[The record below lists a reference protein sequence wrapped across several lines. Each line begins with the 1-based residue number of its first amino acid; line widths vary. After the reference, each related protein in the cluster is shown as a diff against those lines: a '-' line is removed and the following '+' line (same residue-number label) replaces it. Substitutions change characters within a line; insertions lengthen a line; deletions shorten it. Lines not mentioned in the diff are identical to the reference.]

1 MQSTKTA
8 TATSIAEVSSP
19 MTTPTTASHPPKRK
33 VRSSGFAHGGAELDI
48 YEFAATR
55 EQTALREFLRWETP
69 TVTVNN
75 DGLLLERKDSK
86 NTKKKALLGG
96 LFHKGSRNAGVKG
109 VTVGRKTSDG
119 KKYFQIVVDEVEM
132 ERQRKERD
140 LGGQQQTK
148 NGGEMEPLIRNGI
161 GSGSGK
167 KEAER
172 KGEEGLPAKKKI
184 SVQVRGKTDTPHH
197 PAAIAATTVGQR
209 ETNGN
214 THPPTHHPA
223 SKTGWKS
230 KTKDKGK
237 TKENKIINQ
246 GNDQNSGA
254 AGTFRLLPKPDIGST
269 GRDLASEGS
278 GILAQFGVA
287 ANTKNDNNNS
297 SNNHGRG
304 LDTRDFVQGQMTN
317 RRVPNGGVRIPVDED
332 RNEPRKVKSQASSGF
347 VPTIS
352 LWSNMPGHS
361 KTTTA
366 EHSAS
371 SPTSKPWSEAAAA
384 AIAAARPGVHDPKQ
398 DLKPSRPS
406 SKPDVQRTLQCS
418 QDDPTG
424 SLPKDTTTS
433 TTPHHSTQSSITQTW
448 PADVLP
454 VTPQHSA
461 HNSLETKKSPCSTLK
476 HSRAASA
483 FSAHGSSIDDGQS
496 EVGSVEIMNAQSAE
510 IVRAPGVAGFYARG
524 TAKLPKPGPAPTRA
538 LPSLPEG
545 HDGPGAILAR
555 ANGESQGRIAAE
567 PALQRSPIKIPP
579 SSPTGKYRYSPCKSP
594 APKIPTMSVE
604 PDVTV
609 ENQRIL
615 SGSSPTVP
623 GSISA
628 VHARRKGSL
637 DGEMNAVMLEQAQ
650 LQRVRSTNAL
660 KGRDLQ
666 KHYSNQ
672 TNNEV
677 DQQKLHNNINAK
689 DQDVSLLPSAR
700 YSPRIPAHPNI
711 QKTVHVNLMETRPSS
726 RPESSDQRTACKVS
740 PIIVVSEQVPT
751 IECASL
757 GRKSNITNGL
767 EGLQR
772 EGILHTAQDNSK
784 KPPEAKSGSEDT
796 EQFLVK
802 TPGMIHEAWPNPRV
816 KSGGSNDTNNH
827 VSISDQH
834 SFTNSKDHESKLEA
848 RISALERKNTILL
861 RVVMAVLDESGNL
874 GGPSGGDRSS
884 GLSSTSSLYGSR
896 ESRLEAKFDAV
907 LSFLQEN
914 KRLSTEQ

>member
-1 MQSTKTA
+1 MA
-8 TATSIAEVSSP
+8 
-19 MTTPTTASHPPKRK
+19 TPTTASHPPKRK

-69 TVTVNN
+69 AVTN
-75 DGLLLERKDSK
+75 DGVLERKDSK
-86 NTKKKALLGG
+86 RTKKALLGG
-96 LFHKGSRNAGVKG
+96 LFQKGRNAGVKG

-132 ERQRKERD
+132 ERQRKQRD
-140 LGGQQQTK
+140 QGGQQNK
-148 NGGEMEPLIRNGI
+148 NGDVGI
-161 GSGSGK
+161 GSGIGK

-172 KGEEGLPAKKKI
+172 KGEEGPSAKK
-184 SVQVRGKTDTPHH
+184 SLGQVRGKLDTQH
-197 PAAIAATTVGQR
+197 PVAIATTAGQR

-223 SKTGWKS
+223 GKTGWKS

-237 TKENKIINQ
+237 TKEIINSET
-246 GNDQNSGA
+246 NNSSS

-287 ANTKNDNNNS
+287 ADTKMDNNNS
-297 SNNHGRG
+297 NDGRG
-304 LDTRDFVQGQMTN
+304 LDTRSFVQGQIID
-317 RRVPNGGVRIPVDED
+317 RRAPNGVTIPIGEN
-332 RNEPRKVKSQASSGF
+332 RNEPRIVKGQTSGF
-347 VPTIS
+347 VPSIS
-352 LWSNMPGHS
+352 LLSMPGHS
-361 KTTTA
+361 KTTT

-371 SPTSKPWSEAAAA
+371 SPASKPWSKAAAA
-384 AIAAARPGVHDPKQ
+384 AIAAAQPKMQASKQ
-398 DLKPSRPS
+398 DLTSRPS
-406 SKPDVQRTLQCS
+406 TKSDVQRTLQCS
-418 QDDPTG
+418 QDGPTEF
-424 SLPKDTTTS
+424 LPKDITP
-433 TTPHHSTQSSITQTW
+433 TTPQHSAQSSITQTW
-448 PADVLP
+448 PANNLP

-461 HNSLETKKSPCSTLK
+461 HNSLENKKSPCSTLK

-496 EVGSVEIMNAQSAE
+496 EVGSIEIMNAQSAE

-545 HDGPGAILAR
+545 HDGPGAMLGR
-555 ANGESQGRIAAE
+555 ANGGSQGRIAIE
-567 PALQRSPIKIPP
+567 SALERSPIKVPP

-594 APKIPTMSVE
+594 APKILTMPVE
-604 PDVTV
+604 SDGTA
-609 ENQRIL
+609 ENQRTL
-615 SGSSPTVP
+615 SGSSPTLP
-623 GSISA
+623 GSNIA

-637 DGEMNAVMLEQAQ
+637 GGEMNAAMLEQAQ

-666 KHYSNQ
+666 RQYSNQ
-672 TNNEV
+672 TNIEV
-677 DQQKLHNNINAK
+677 DQQKLHNK
-689 DQDVSLLPSAR
+689 TDTKSQDVNLLPSAR

-711 QKTVHVNLMETRPSS
+711 KEVVHVNLMETGPSS
-726 RPESSDQRTACKVS
+726 RSELSNQRTAYKVS
-740 PIIVVSEQVPT
+740 PIILVSEQVPT

-757 GRKSNITNGL
+757 GRKNNVTNGS
-767 EGLQR
+767 EGLPR
-772 EGILHTAQDNSK
+772 DCILDTAQDNSK
-784 KPPEAKSGSEDT
+784 KLPQAKSGSEDT
-796 EQFLVK
+796 AQFQGEN
-802 TPGMIHEAWPNPRV
+802 TGTIPEAWPYPRV
-816 KSGGSNDTNNH
+816 QSGGSNNTNNH
-827 VSISDQH
+827 VSNSDQH
-834 SFTNSKDHESKLEA
+834 SITNTKDHESRLEA
-848 RISALERKNTILL
+848 RISALERKNMILL